1 MNNSL
6 TTAQAAQVAG
16 VAGVTTAY
24 LIFALILCV
33 VEIVATWKI
42 FTKAGKPGWA
52 SIIPIYNVYVLLQI
66 AGLEWWYLLLLC
78 IPLVNIYAVFK
89 MNIELAHK
97 FGKST
102 AFGILMVFFSL
113 ICTLVLA
120 FGSAKYEKSA
130 KKK

>member
-6 TTAQAAQVAG
+6 TTAQATQVAG

-52 SIIPIYNVYVLLQI
+52 SIIPIYNVEKTLRRCLD
-66 AGLEWWYLLLLC
+66 
-78 IPLVNIYAVFK
+78 
-89 MNIELAHK
+89 
-97 FGKST
+97 
-102 AFGILMVFFSL
+102 SL
-113 ICTLVLA
+113 YSRSRLRQREI
-120 FGSAKYEKSA
+120 
-130 KKK
+130 